1 MNRRKIALFLFPTL
15 AFVLPA
21 SGQTPPDGP
30 LTLRRAA
37 ELALARAPEVASAGA
52 QAAEAEADA
61 RAASAMFAPHAFAT
75 TTPGYSSGLPVAVAG
90 RVPSAFGVEVH
101 QTLYDPARRREAF
114 EARARA
120 EAFEGASARSGAA
133 TARALVLS
141 YGRNWSDRKRIENA
155 RKDLE
160 AREAVLRRVEAL
172 AREGRRTDLET
183 ERAGLEVARA
193 KQTLANREME
203 WDLDRL
209 ELAWLTDSPRG
220 EVILAA
226 EDPLAALPEPGP
238 GDHLAAARTADPEL
252 AALDRQTS
260 SLERAAAFQKRAWL
274 PVVQAEGQY
283 LRLSN
288 YNNFDQYFVKFK
300 SNDWAVGISVA
311 VPLWTGGRLQHGQ
324 TAAAARVERVRAD
337 RRARDRD
344 LELAVRRAEADLSR
358 ARADFQLSSRALAA
372 AREGVRVAQALAAE
386 GRGEADGVDLGE
398 IAVAKAEDERAEA
411 GQGLLAARARLLELR
426 GELPGALLGVKPPN
440 PSRDEPK
447 AEGTGTEAAAQ
458 TSD

>member
-1 MNRRKIALFLFPTL
+1 MNRRKIALLLFPAL
-15 AFVLPA
+15 ASVLPA
-21 SGQTPPDGP
+21 SGQTPPVGP

-37 ELALARAPEVASAGA
+37 ELALARAPEAASARA
-52 QAAEAEADA
+52 QAAEADADA

-90 RVPSAFGVEVH
+90 RVPSVFGIEVH
-101 QTLYDPARRREAF
+101 QTLYDPARRREVLEARVRAETF
-114 EARARA
+114 EA
-120 EAFEGASARSGAA
+120 ASSRSGAA

-141 YGRNWSDRKRIENA
+141 YGRNWSDRRRIETA
-155 RKDLE
+155 RRDLE
-160 AREAVLRRVEAL
+160 AREAVLRRVAAL
-172 AREGRRTDLET
+172 AREGRRTDLDT
-183 ERAGLEVARA
+183 ERSGLEVARA
-193 KQTLANREME
+193 KQALANREAE
-203 WDLDRL
+203 SDLDLL
-209 ELAWLTDSPRG
+209 ELAWLTDFPRG
-220 EVILAA
+220 ELIQAA

-260 SLERAAAFQKRAWL
+260 ALERAATFQRRAWL

-283 LRLSN
+283 MRLSN

-311 VPLWTGGRLQHGQ
+311 LPLWTGGRLQHGRS
-324 TAAAARVERVRAD
+324 AADARVEKIRAD
-337 RRARDRD
+337 RRGRERD

-358 ARADFQLSSRALAA
+358 ARADFQLSSRALAP
-372 AREGVRVAQALAAE
+372 ALAAE

-398 IAVAKAEDERAEA
+398 IAVAKAEDERADA

-426 GELPGALLGVKPPN
+426 GELPAALLGAKPSDRN
-440 PSRDEPK
+440 PEVRK
-447 AEGTGTEAAAQ
+447 AEGTE
-458 TSD
+458 

>member
-1 MNRRKIALFLFPTL
+1 MNRRKIALLLFPAL
-15 AFVLPA
+15 ASVLPA
-21 SGQTPPDGP
+21 SGQTPPAGP

-37 ELALARAPEVASAGA
+37 ELALARAPEAASAQA
-52 QAAEAEADA
+52 QAAEADADA
-61 RAASAMFAPHAFAT
+61 RAASARFAPQAFAT

-90 RVPSAFGVEVH
+90 RVPAVFGVEVH
-101 QTLYDPARRREAF
+101 QTLYDPARRAEVL

-141 YGRNWSDRKRIENA
+141 YGRNWSDRRRIENA
-155 RKDLE
+155 RRDLE
-160 AREAVLRRVEAL
+160 AREAVLRRVAAL

-193 KQTLANREME
+193 KQALANREAE
-203 WDLDRL
+203 RDLDRL

-220 EVILAA
+220 ELIQAA
-226 EDPLAALPEPGP
+226 EDPLAALPEPAP

-252 AALDRQTS
+252 AALDRQIS
-260 SLERAAAFQKRAWL
+260 ALERAATLQKRAWL

-283 LRLSN
+283 MRLSN

-311 VPLWTGGRLQHGQ
+311 VPLWTGGRLRHGQ
-324 TAAAARVERVRAD
+324 TAADARFEKIRAD
-337 RRARDRD
+337 RRGRERD

-372 AREGVRVAQALAAE
+372 AREGLRVAQALAAE

-398 IAVAKAEDERAEA
+398 IAVAKAEDERAEV

-426 GELPGALLGVKPPN
+426 GELPAALLGLKPSERN
-440 PSRDEPK
+440 PEGRK
-447 AEGTGTEAAAQ
+447 AEGTE
-458 TSD
+458 

>member
-1 MNRRKIALFLFPTL
+1 MNRRKIALLLFPAL
-15 AFVLPA
+15 ASVLPA
-21 SGQTPPDGP
+21 SGQTPPAGP

-37 ELALARAPEVASAGA
+37 ELALARAPEAASARA
-52 QAAEAEADA
+52 QAAETDADA
-61 RAASAMFAPHAFAT
+61 RAASARFAPQAFAT

-90 RVPSAFGVEVH
+90 RVPSVFGVEIH
-101 QTLYDPARRREAF
+101 QTLYDPARRAEAL

-133 TARALVLS
+133 TVRALVLS
-141 YGRNWSDRKRIENA
+141 YGRNWSDRRRIENA
-155 RKDLE
+155 RRDLE
-160 AREAVLRRVEAL
+160 AREAVLRRIAAL

-193 KQTLANREME
+193 KQALANREAE
-203 WDLDRL
+203 RDLDRL
-209 ELAWLTDSPRG
+209 ELAWLVDSPRG
-220 EVILAA
+220 EPLEAA
-226 EDPLAALPEPGP
+226 EDPLAALPESAP

-260 SLERAAAFQKRAWL
+260 VLERAATLQKRAWL

-283 LRLSN
+283 MRLSN

-311 VPLWTGGRLQHGQ
+311 VPLWTGGRLGHGQ
-324 TAAAARVERVRAD
+324 TAADARVEKIRAD
-337 RRARDRD
+337 RRGRERD

-372 AREGVRVAQALAAE
+372 AREGLRVAQALAAE

-411 GQGLLAARARLLELR
+411 GQGLLAARAKLLELR
-426 GELPGALLGVKPPN
+426 GELPAALLGLKPSDRN
-440 PSRDEPK
+440 PEGRK
-447 AEGTGTEAAAQ
+447 AEGTE
-458 TSD
+458 

>member
-1 MNRRKIALFLFPTL
+1 MNRRKIALLLFPAL
-15 AFVLPA
+15 ASVLPA
-21 SGQTPPDGP
+21 SGQTPPAGP

-37 ELALARAPEVASAGA
+37 ELALARAPEAASARA
-52 QAAEAEADA
+52 QAAEADADA
-61 RAASAMFAPHAFAT
+61 RAASARFAPQAFAT

-90 RVPSAFGVEVH
+90 RVPSVFGVEVH
-101 QTLYDPARRREAF
+101 QTLYDPAHRAEAL

-120 EAFEGASARSGAA
+120 EAFEGASARSGAS

-141 YGRNWSDRKRIENA
+141 YGRNWSDRRRIENA
-155 RKDLE
+155 RRDLE
-160 AREAVLRRVEAL
+160 AREAVLRRVAAL

-183 ERAGLEVARA
+183 ERVGLEVARA
-193 KQTLANREME
+193 KQALANREAE

-209 ELAWLTDSPRG
+209 ELAWLVDAPRG
-220 EVILAA
+220 ELIQAA
-226 EDPLAALPEPGP
+226 EDPLAALPEPAP

-260 SLERAAAFQKRAWL
+260 ALERAATLQKRAWL

-283 LRLSN
+283 MRLSD

-311 VPLWTGGRLQHGQ
+311 VPLWTGGRLRHGQ
-324 TAAAARVERVRAD
+324 TAADARVEKIRAD
-337 RRARDRD
+337 RRGRERD

-372 AREGVRVAQALAAE
+372 AREGLRVAQALAAE

-426 GELPGALLGVKPPN
+426 GELPAALLGVKPSDRTPEG
-440 PSRDEPK
+440 RK
-447 AEGTGTEAAAQ
+447 AEGTE
-458 TSD
+458 

>member
-1 MNRRKIALFLFPTL
+1 MNRRKIALLLFPAL
-15 AFVLPA
+15 ASVLPA
-21 SGQTPPDGP
+21 SGQTPPAGP

-37 ELALARAPEVASAGA
+37 ELALARAPEAASARA
-52 QAAEAEADA
+52 QAAETDADA
-61 RAASAMFAPHAFAT
+61 RAASARFAPQAFAT

-90 RVPSAFGVEVH
+90 RVPSVFGVEIH
-101 QTLYDPARRREAF
+101 QTLYDPARRAEAL

-141 YGRNWSDRKRIENA
+141 YGRNWSGRRRIENA
-155 RKDLE
+155 RRDLE
-160 AREAVLRRVEAL
+160 AREAVLRRVAAL

-193 KQTLANREME
+193 KQALANREAE
-203 WDLDRL
+203 RDLDRL
-209 ELAWLTDSPRG
+209 ELAWLVDSPRG
-220 EVILAA
+220 EPLEAA
-226 EDPLAALPEPGP
+226 EDPLAALPESAP

-260 SLERAAAFQKRAWL
+260 VLERAATLQKRAWL

-283 LRLSN
+283 MRLSN

-311 VPLWTGGRLQHGQ
+311 VPLWTGGRLGHGQ
-324 TAAAARVERVRAD
+324 TAADARVEKIRAD
-337 RRARDRD
+337 RRGRERD

-372 AREGVRVAQALAAE
+372 AREGLRVAQALAAE

-411 GQGLLAARARLLELR
+411 GQGLLAARAKLLELR
-426 GELPGALLGVKPPN
+426 GELPAALLGLKPSDRN
-440 PSRDEPK
+440 PEGRK
-447 AEGTGTEAAAQ
+447 AEGTE
-458 TSD
+458 

>member
-1 MNRRKIALFLFPTL
+1 MNRRKISLLLFPVL
-15 AFVLPA
+15 ATVLPA
-21 SGQTPPDGP
+21 FGQTAPAGA

-37 ELALARAPEVASAGA
+37 ELALARAPEAAAARA
-52 QAAEAEADA
+52 QAAEADADA
-61 RAASAMFAPHAFAT
+61 RAASAVFAPRAFAT

-90 RVPSAFGVEVH
+90 RVPSVFGVEVH
-101 QTLYDPARRREAF
+101 QTLYDPVRRAEALAARV
-114 EARARA
+114 RA
-120 EAFEGASARSGAA
+120 EAFEAASSRSGSA

-141 YGRNWSDRKRIENA
+141 YGRNWSDRRQIENA
-155 RKDLE
+155 RKSLE
-160 AREAVLRRVEAL
+160 AREAVFRRVGAL

-183 ERAGLEVARA
+183 EQAGIEVARA
-193 KQTLANREME
+193 KQALANREAE

-220 EVILAA
+220 ELIQAA
-226 EDPLAALPEPGP
+226 EDPLAALPEPEP

-260 SLERAAAFQKRAWL
+260 ALERAVKFQKRAWL
-274 PVVQAEGQY
+274 PVVEAEGQY
-283 LRLSN
+283 LRLAN

-311 VPLWTGGRLQHGQ
+311 LPLWTGGRLGHGQ
-324 TAAAARVERVRAD
+324 TAAQARVEKIRAD

-344 LELAVRRAEADLSR
+344 LELAVRRAEVDLSR

-372 AREGVRVAQALAAE
+372 AREGLRVAQALAAE

-426 GELPGALLGVKPPN
+426 GELPAALLGVKPSDRN
-440 PSRDEPK
+440 PEGRK
-447 AEGTGTEAAAQ
+447 AEGTE
-458 TSD
+458 